1 MKSVIDFEM
10 NNRSKFLSVLEI
22 INDNGIRRD

>member
-1 MKSVIDFEM
+1 MKSIIDFEM

-22 INDNGIRRD
+22 ITDNGIRRD